1 MRPETITYQMN
12 LVVLDGHTLNPSDLS
27 WQAVEQF
34 GRLTVYPRTSPQ
46 EVICRSA
53 QADILMTNK
62 TPVTAETIH
71 ALPRLKLICVLATGY
86 NVVDTVAAQKQNII
100 VCNIP
105 SYSTESVAQ
114 SVFAHLLNITN
125 RVDYYAN
132 ENKKGRWSNCTDFCY
147 CDTPLFELQGKKL
160 GIVGLGNI
168 GTATARIA
176 LAFGMKVC
184 AFTSKGQ
191 EQLGDNI
198 CKIEMDELFR
208 TCDVVTLNCPLTPQT
223 HQMINSKRLKMMKPS
238 AILINTGRGALVHEF
253 ELAEALNNGT
263 IAGYGAD
270 VLAVE
275 PPALNHPLL
284 TARNSFITP
293 HISWA
298 THEARTR
305 LMNILADNIKAF
317 LSASPINVINS

>member
-12 LVVLDGHTLNPSDLS
+12 LVVLDGHTLNPGDLS

-34 GRLTVYPRTSPQ
+34 GRLTVYPRTQP
-46 EVICRSA
+46 EEIVYRSA
-53 QADILMTNK
+53 EADILMTNK
-62 TPVTAETIH
+62 TPLTAETIH

-86 NVVDTVAAQKQNII
+86 NVVDTTAARKNKIA

-114 SVFAHLLNITN
+114 AVFAHLLNITN
-125 RVDYYAN
+125 RVEYYAN

-147 CDTPLFELQGKKL
+147 CDTKLFELQGKKL

-168 GTATARIA
+168 GSATARIA

-184 AFTSKGQ
+184 ALTSKSQ
-191 EQLGDNI
+191 KQLGKDI
-198 CKIEMDELFR
+198 YKIEMNELFR
-208 TCDVVTLNCPLTPQT
+208 TCDVITLNCPLTPQT
-223 HQMINSKRLKMMKPS
+223 NQMINSKCLKTMKPS
-238 AILINTGRGALVHEF
+238 AILINTGRGGLINEF

-270 VLAVE
+270 VLAIE
-275 PPALNHPLL
+275 PPALDNPLL

-298 THEARTR
+298 TREARTR
-305 LMNILADNIKAF
+305 LMNILVDNIKAF